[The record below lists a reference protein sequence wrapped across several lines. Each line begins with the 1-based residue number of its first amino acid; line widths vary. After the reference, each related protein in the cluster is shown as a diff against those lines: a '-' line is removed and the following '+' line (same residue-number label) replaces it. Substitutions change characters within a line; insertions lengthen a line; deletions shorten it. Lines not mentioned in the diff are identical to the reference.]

1 MKPQQFRD
9 MSDEELQARLAE
21 LTEELFH
28 LRLRK
33 ATSQLS
39 NPMRVRETRRDLARL
54 NTVLRERAGRGAG
67 GAA

>member
-9 MSDEELQARLAE
+9 MSDEELQARLTE

-39 NPMRVRETRRDLARL
+39 NPMKVRETRRDLARL
-54 NTVLRERAGRGAG
+54 STVLRERALRGAG
-67 GAA
+67 GSP

>member
-9 MSDEELQARLAE
+9 MSAEELQARRTE

-39 NPMRVRETRRDLARL
+39 NPMKVRETRRDLARL
-54 NTVLRERAGRGAG
+54 NTVLRERALRGAG
-67 GAA
+67 ATP